1 MPRPKLTTD
10 EFAAIAAIA
19 KSRAPRL
26 RMEEAEVLS
35 VAMVRV
41 LSELPKWRKGNKVPR
56 LNFLTQRANWAINEH
71 QRRECRQAFGATKRE
86 VNGLLKSEKGA
97 VKTPALN
104 RLVRAILR
112 EQSYAAE
119 HADPAYF
126 DRAGQ
131 VSKVLAAL
139 DEIPEREAQALS
151 LLYLGEM
158 AAIDIA
164 AAMGVDQRSVRRLA
178 RDGVRRVRLLLTGDM

>member
-1 MPRPKLTTD
+1 MPRPKLTT
-10 EFAAIAAIA
+10 EELSAIVAIA

-71 QRRECRQAFGATKRE
+71 QRRECRQTFGATKRE
-86 VNGLLKSEKGA
+86 VASLPGGT
-97 VKTPALN
+97 KTTALN

-112 EQSYAAE
+112 EQSYSAE

-131 VSKVLAAL
+131 MAKVLGAL
-139 DEIPEREAQALS
+139 DQIPAREAQALS
-151 LLYLGEM
+151 LLYLGELP
-158 AAIDIA
+158 AAEIA
-164 AAMGVDQRSVRRLA
+164 ALMQIDQRSVQRLA
-178 RDGVRRVRLLLTGDM
+178 RDGVQRVRILLT

>member
-1 MPRPKLTTD
+1 MPRPKLTAD

-19 KSRAPRL
+19 KARAPRL
-26 RMEEAEVLS
+26 RMEEGEVLS
-35 VAMVRV
+35 VAMIGA
-41 LSELPKWRKGNKVPR
+41 LEKLPKYKKGSVPR

-71 QRRECRQAFGATKRE
+71 HRRECRQAFGATKRE
-86 VNGLLKSEKGA
+86 VNGLLKSDKGA

-112 EQSYAAE
+112 EQSYSAE

-131 VSKVLAAL
+131 VSRVLAAL
-139 DEIPEREAQALS
+139 DEIPPREAQAMS
-151 LLYLGEM
+151 LLYLGELP
-158 AAIDIA
+158 AADIA
-164 AAMGVDQRSVRRLA
+164 AVMKIDQRSVQRLA
-178 RDGVRRVRLLLTGDM
+178 RDGVQRVRLLLTGAM